1 MKFAKSYQ
9 LLNFLNRSHSR
20 ANRLFFGSLASLGVV
35 VVTRSGI
42 LASEVWRSI
51 QRNHYKNAFRR
62 CGWYAANGWPR
73 LQIVKDPFFD
83 FTDGL
88 TESEIDAARRF
99 NQRSS
104 HRAPSYQVLSN
115 ELYAL
120 AAKIH
125 LMLAASDDGVSV
137 LVDEFYRVADELVKN
152 LPEVKKTKK
161 KPITQKHNSQ
171 FIADARAALLAFS
184 NLFPSQEWKWYV
196 ISGTFLGLVRENG
209 FLSHDIDIDLG
220 VNHEDFDFQGF
231 MSVLSKTSGFVVKK
245 IDEQI
250 EIYRERDDSL
260 AFRKRLCLIKLIH
273 ESGINIDVFVHHKDG
288 NIRWHGSSI
297 HRWENHEYKLT
308 PCTLEGIPV
317 CAPDNADLYLTE
329 NYGDWKTPKYN
340 FNCSTDT
347 NNLVVTRN
355 FLSIAIF
362 LKRMAF
368 FMASKPTEGLLLRNA
383 LIKHQVLVSTK
394 EGLRV
399 TRYI

>member
-1 MKFAKSYQ
+1 
-9 LLNFLNRSHSR
+9 
-20 ANRLFFGSLASLGVV
+20 
-35 VVTRSGI
+35 
-42 LASEVWRSI
+42 
-51 QRNHYKNAFRR
+51 
-62 CGWYAANGWPR
+62 
-73 LQIVKDPFFD
+73 
-83 FTDGL
+83 
-88 TESEIDAARRF
+88 
-99 NQRSS
+99 
-104 HRAPSYQVLSN
+104 
-115 ELYAL
+115 
-120 AAKIH
+120 
-125 LMLAASDDGVSV
+125 
-137 LVDEFYRVADELVKN
+137 
-152 LPEVKKTKK
+152 
-161 KPITQKHNSQ
+161 
-171 FIADARAALLAFS
+171 
-184 NLFPSQEWKWYV
+184 
-196 ISGTFLGLVRENG
+196 LGLVRENG

-231 MSVLSKTSGFVVKK
+231 MGVLAKISGFVVKK

-273 ESGINIDVFVHHKDG
+273 ESGLNIDVFVHHKDG
-288 NIRWHGSSI
+288 DIRWHGSSI
-297 HRWENHEYKLT
+297 HRWENHEYKLI

-317 CAPDNADLYLTE
+317 LAPDNADLYLTE

-383 LIKHQVLVSTK
+383 LIKHQVLVSTE
-394 EGLRV
+394 EGLRI